1 MLPKVTKIS
10 LSAVALLGLAACGP
24 QSQQPTVSFKS
35 DIKPLL
41 DHNCTECHTEN
52 GTGTQASGLQTVTYE
67 TLMKGTKFGPVI
79 VPGNAEHSTF
89 YRLIAGK
96 VDPSI
101 QMPHGKEKLAEADV
115 KKVEDWIQQGAK
127 NN

>member
-1 MLPKVTKIS
+1 MLSNLLKVS
-10 LSAVALLGLAACGP
+10 LPVAALLGLTACETA
-24 QSQQPTVSFKS
+24 QQPAVSFKS

-41 DHNCTECHTEN
+41 DHNCTECHN
-52 GTGTQASGLQTVTYE
+52 DGGTGTMASGLQTVNYE
-67 TLMKGTKFGPVI
+67 LLMKGTKYGPVI

-101 QMPHGKEKLAEADV
+101 QMPHGKEKLSGADI
-115 KKVEDWIQQGAK
+115 KKVENWIQQGAK